1 MEIGTKIKR
10 ARNEAKLTQE
20 QAAEALGVSRQT
32 VSNWENGKSYPD
44 IISVIKMSDLYSVS
58 LDRLLKEENAVKQT
72 YMEYLEESTNTVK
85 SKNRLSKIILLSAYL
100 IIWAA
105 AEIVFWF
112 FTSGSDAMGYSI
124 MFLWVLLP
132 VTTFIV
138 SLFIGKNN
146 YWGKAKWAFAL
157 FFGIMFMLVP
167 YSTFSA
173 ANMVAFHKFMWP
185 NFAVLPVGAAIS
197 LAGLGAGTLLRNILR
212 KRKTE
217 ENG

>member
-58 LDRLLKEENAVKQT
+58 LDRLLKEESAVKQT
-72 YMEYLEESTNTVK
+72 YIEYLEESTNTVK
-85 SKNRLSKIILLSAYL
+85 SKNRLSKIVLLSAYL

-112 FTSGSDAMGYSI
+112 FASGSDAMGYSI

-132 VTTFIV
+132 ATTFIV

-146 YWGKAKWAFAL
+146 YWGKAKWALAL

-173 ANMVAFHKFMWP
+173 ANMAAFNKFLWP
-185 NFAVLPVGAAIS
+185 NFAVLPMGAAIS
-197 LAGLGAGTLLRNILR
+197 LAGLGAGTLIRNIPR
-212 KRKTE
+212 KGSFGKS
-217 ENG
+217 G

>member
-1 MEIGTKIKR
+1 
-10 ARNEAKLTQE
+10 
-20 QAAEALGVSRQT
+20 
-32 VSNWENGKSYPD
+32 
-44 IISVIKMSDLYSVS
+44 
-58 LDRLLKEENAVKQT
+58 
-72 YMEYLEESTNTVK
+72 
-85 SKNRLSKIILLSAYL
+85 
-100 IIWAA
+100 
-105 AEIVFWF
+105 
-112 FTSGSDAMGYSI
+112 MGYSI

-185 NFAVLPVGAAIS
+185 NFAVLPAGAAIS

-212 KRKTE
+212 KRKSE